1 MPTPRILSEEE
12 RDQVTMGEM
21 AGNVTVGDII
31 PGTEKVKDPLTE
43 GQKRQANF
51 AIRMEN
57 ALRQLEDLEDSGFN
71 PVNLYDI
78 VINNLPFVPDAV
90 ERLFSSPK
98 YKQYERAKLDF
109 STAQLR
115 QETGAVINDSEIVWI
130 NKTYFPEF
138 GDDPGTMLAKRQ
150 ARRDAYAGMKGQ
162 AGKAYDRTKKEVQSF
177 GGSAPSEDA
186 LEELRNRAK
195 TNPELQ
201 AKLQEAGLL

>member
-1 MPTPRILSEEE
+1 MPTPRILSQEEK
-12 RDQVTMGEM
+12 DQATMGEM
-21 AGNVTVGDII
+21 AGNVTVGGVI

-57 ALRQLEDLEDSGFN
+57 ALRQLEELEDSGFN

-78 VINNLPFVPDAV
+78 AVNNLPFVPDAV
-90 ERLFSSPK
+90 ERLLSSPK

-177 GGSAPSEDA
+177 GGSAPNEDA
-186 LEELRNRAK
+186 LIELRQRAQ
-195 TNPELQ
+195 TNPELK
-201 AKLQEAGLL
+201 AKLEEAGLL

>member
-1 MPTPRILSEEE
+1 MPTPRILTQDEKN
-12 RDQVTMGEM
+12 QATMGEM
-21 AGNVTVGDII
+21 AGNVTVGGVI

-78 VINNLPFVPDAV
+78 AVNNLPFVPDAV
-90 ERLFSSPK
+90 ERLLSSPK

-177 GGSAPSEDA
+177 GGSAPNEDA
-186 LEELRNRAK
+186 LEELKERAK
-195 TNPELQ
+195 NNPELQ

>member
-1 MPTPRILSEEE
+1 MTTPRILSQEEK
-12 RDQVTMGEM
+12 DQATMGEM
-21 AGNVTVGDII
+21 AGNVTVGGVI

-57 ALRQLEDLEDSGFN
+57 ALRQLEELEDSGFN

-78 VINNLPFVPDAV
+78 AVNNFPFVPDAV
-90 ERLFSSPK
+90 ERLLSSPK

-177 GGSAPSEDA
+177 GGSAPNEDA
-186 LEELRNRAK
+186 LIELRQRAQ
-195 TNPELQ
+195 TNPELK
-201 AKLQEAGLL
+201 AKLEEAGLL

>member
-1 MPTPRILSEEE
+1 MPTPRILSQEEK
-12 RDQVTMGEM
+12 DQATMGEM
-21 AGNVTVGDII
+21 AGNVTVGGVI

-57 ALRQLEDLEDSGFN
+57 ALRQLEELEDSGFN

-78 VINNLPFVPDAV
+78 AVNNLPFVPDAV
-90 ERLFSSPK
+90 ERFLSSPK

-177 GGSAPSEDA
+177 GGSAPNEDA
-186 LEELRNRAK
+186 LIELRQRAQ
-195 TNPELQ
+195 TNPELK
-201 AKLQEAGLL
+201 AKLEEAGLL

>member
-1 MPTPRILSEEE
+1 MPTPRILTQDEKN
-12 RDQVTMGEM
+12 QATMGEM
-21 AGNVTVGDII
+21 AGNVTVGGVI

-78 VINNLPFVPDAV
+78 AVNNLPFVPDAV
-90 ERLFSSPK
+90 ERLLSSPK

-162 AGKAYDRTKKEVQSF
+162 AGKAYNRTKKEVQSF

-186 LEELRNRAK
+186 LEELRERAK

>member
-1 MPTPRILSEEE
+1 MPTPRILTENEKN
-12 RDQVTMGEM
+12 QATMGEM
-21 AGNVTVGDII
+21 AGNVTVGGVI

-78 VINNLPFVPDAV
+78 AVNNLPFVPDAV
-90 ERLFSSPK
+90 ERLLSSPK

-177 GGSAPSEDA
+177 GGSAPNEDA
-186 LEELRNRAK
+186 LEELKERAK
-195 TNPELQ
+195 NNPELQ

>member
-1 MPTPRILSEEE
+1 MTTPRILSQEEK
-12 RDQVTMGEM
+12 DQAIMGEM
-21 AGNVTVGDII
+21 AGNVTVGGVI

-57 ALRQLEDLEDSGFN
+57 SLRQLEELENSGFN
-71 PVNLYDI
+71 PVNLYD
-78 VINNLPFVPDAV
+78 VAVNNLPFVPDAV
-90 ERLFSSPK
+90 ERLLSSPK

-162 AGKAYDRTKKEVQSF
+162 AGKAYDRTKKEVESF
-177 GGSAPSEDA
+177 GGSAPNEDA
-186 LEELRNRAK
+186 LIELRKRAQ
-195 TNPELQ
+195 TNPQLK
-201 AKLQEAGLL
+201 AKLKEAGLL

>member
-1 MPTPRILSEEE
+1 MPTPRILTQDEKN
-12 RDQVTMGEM
+12 QVNTDEM
-21 AGNVTVGDII
+21 AGNVTVGGVI
-31 PGTEKVKDPLTE
+31 PGTEKIKDPLTE

-71 PVNLYDI
+71 PVNLYDV
-78 VINNLPFVPDAV
+78 VINNLPFVPDAL
-90 ERLFSSPK
+90 ERLISSPK

-138 GDDPGTMLAKRQ
+138 GDDPGTILAKRQ

-186 LEELRNRAK
+186 LEELRERAK

>member
-1 MPTPRILSEEE
+1 MPTPRILSQEEK
-12 RDQVTMGEM
+12 DQATMGEM
-21 AGNVTVGDII
+21 AGNVTVGGVI

-57 ALRQLEDLEDSGFN
+57 ALRQLEELEDSGFN

-78 VINNLPFVPDAV
+78 AVNNLPFVPDAV
-90 ERLFSSPK
+90 ERLLSSPK

-177 GGSAPSEDA
+177 GGSAPNEDA
-186 LEELRNRAK
+186 LEELRERAK
-195 TNPELQ
+195 NNPELQ

>member
-1 MPTPRILSEEE
+1 MPTPRILTQDEKNHA
-12 RDQVTMGEM
+12 TMGEM
-21 AGNVTVGDII
+21 AGNVTVGGVI

-78 VINNLPFVPDAV
+78 AVNNLPFVPDAV
-90 ERLFSSPK
+90 ERLLSSPK

-115 QETGAVINDSEIVWI
+115 QETGAIINDSEIVWI

-162 AGKAYDRTKKEVQSF
+162 AGKAYNRTKKEVQSF

-186 LEELRNRAK
+186 LEELRERAK

>member
-1 MPTPRILSEEE
+1 MPTPKILTQEEKE
-12 RDQVTMGEM
+12 QVTMGEM
-21 AGNVTVGDII
+21 AGNVTVGGVI

-78 VINNLPFVPDAV
+78 AVNNLPFVPDAV
-90 ERLFSSPK
+90 ERLLSSPK

-177 GGSAPSEDA
+177 GGSAPNEDA
-186 LEELRNRAK
+186 LEELRERAK
-195 TNPELQ
+195 NNPELQ
-201 AKLQEAGLL
+201 AKLKEAGLL

>member
-1 MPTPRILSEEE
+1 MPTPRILTQEEKE
-12 RDQVTMGEM
+12 QVTMGEM
-21 AGNVTVGDII
+21 AGNVTVGGVI

-78 VINNLPFVPDAV
+78 AVNNLPFVPDAV
-90 ERLFSSPK
+90 ERLLSSPK

-177 GGSAPSEDA
+177 GGSAPNEDA
-186 LEELRNRAK
+186 LEELRERAK
-195 TNPELQ
+195 NNPELQ
-201 AKLQEAGLL
+201 AKLKEAGLL